1 MSALANFSDIAG
13 LNVRGCSFW
22 LPLFVFSVNAIH
34 TRFEDESYF
43 KGVDDVTIRVSLGLL
58 AMVFCLVS

>member
-1 MSALANFSDIAG
+1 MFVD
-13 LNVRGCSFW
+13 VRSGFHYY
-22 LPLFVFSVNAIH
+22 VFSVNAIH

-43 KGVDDVTIRVSLGLL
+43 KEVDDVTIRVSLGLL